1 MCVCVWQVIRAA
13 NAEVARGLQN
23 PFYSV
28 WQKLPGPPSKGQVA
42 ITSFHFMMNS
52 LLQEVPPHH
61 HSVHSACT
69 FCICIVFLFYITFL
83 SFAFFSDKTLLLERF
98 VNSILCY

>member
-1 MCVCVWQVIRAA
+1 MAQAVWQVTSAANVCVWQVIRACVCLWQVIRAA

-28 WQKLPGPPSKGQVA
+28 WQKLPGPPSKGQAA

-52 LLQEVPPHH
+52 LLQEVRLPTPQ
-61 HSVHSACT
+61 CT
-69 FCICIVFLFYITFL
+69 FCIYILQLHCFLVL
-83 SFAFFSDKTLLLERF
+83 
-98 VNSILCY
+98 